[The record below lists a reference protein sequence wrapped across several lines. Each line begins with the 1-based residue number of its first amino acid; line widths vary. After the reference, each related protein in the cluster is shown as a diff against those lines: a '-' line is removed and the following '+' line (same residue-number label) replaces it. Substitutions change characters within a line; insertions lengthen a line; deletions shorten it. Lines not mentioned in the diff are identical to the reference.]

1 MDELLCHFRARMADK
16 HFQSLPGFRDFT
28 PRDCAIRNYLFSVW
42 KDVAHRYGFVEY
54 EAPIVESTELYL
66 KKTGG
71 ELTTQLF
78 RFEDQGGRDITL
90 RPELTASLAR
100 IVGANQRDY
109 PKPLKWFE
117 IGPCFRYEK
126 PQKGRGREFIQF
138 NADILGEASAHA
150 DAELIAL
157 AIETM
162 LALGFQQGDFVIRA
176 SDRQSW
182 LDFCDRHQIENPAEF
197 LPIIDRLE
205 KLRPEVI
212 EEKLAAFKV
221 TLEQVNDF
229 ISNPANASEDFQT
242 IQNDLQ
248 ARGFGP
254 FLELDLTIVRG
265 LAYYTGAVFEIF
277 DHKKSMRAVAGGGR
291 YDGLLSTLSNGGA
304 DLPATGFAMGDMV
317 IRNFIEET
325 PHAKMELEAW
335 LARHPSCQ
343 LYAVIA
349 DESHRHDAL
358 GEISKLRQAGISVDF
373 PMTKLNVGKQFKKA
387 EQSGARFALV
397 IGAEYPEMQLK
408 ILSARTEQQVPAGS
422 DVVEVIENLLDAPDG
437 PLIA

>member
-1 MDELLCHFRARMADK
+1 MPSPRRMADK
-16 HFQSLPGFRDFT
+16 CFQSLPGFRDFT
-28 PRDCAIRNYLFSVW
+28 PRECAVRNYLYSVW
-42 KDVAHRYGFVEY
+42 RDVAHRYGFSEY

-71 ELTTQLF
+71 ELATQLF

-100 IVGANQRDY
+100 IVGANQRDF

-138 NADILGEASAHA
+138 NADIIGESSASA

-157 AIETM
+157 AIDTM
-162 LALGFQQGDFVIRA
+162 LTLGFTEKDFIIRA
-176 SDRQSW
+176 SDRNSW
-182 LDFCDRHQIENPAEF
+182 LDFCEQHQIAEPSEF

-205 KLRPEVI
+205 KLKPEVLD
-212 EEKLAAFKV
+212 EQLKAFNV
-221 TLEQVNDF
+221 SRQEVDDF
-229 ISNPANASEDFQT
+229 VSNPGNASPAFQE
-242 IQNDLQ
+242 IKANLD
-248 ARGFGP
+248 ARGMGHY
-254 FLELDLTIVRG
+254 LELDLTIVRG

-277 DHKKSMRAVAGGGR
+277 DTQKSMRAVAGGGR
-291 YDGLLSTLSNGGA
+291 YDGLLSIMSNGAA

-325 PHAKMELEAW
+325 PNAKLEMEAW
-335 LARHPSCQ
+335 LARNAACDVF
-343 LYAVIA
+343 LIVA
-349 DESHRHDAL
+349 DEGSRNDAL
-358 GEISKLRQAGISVDF
+358 GILARLRSAGISVDYS
-373 PMTKLNVGKQFKKA
+373 MSQLNVGKQFKKA
-387 EQSGARFALV
+387 EQSGARLALV
-397 IGAEYPEMQLK
+397 IGSEFPETQLK
-408 ILSARTEQQVPAGS
+408 NLSSRSEETIKEPDS
-422 DVVEVIENLLDAPDG
+422 LVETIQAHLQAPDG

>member
-1 MDELLCHFRARMADK
+1 MADK
-16 HFQSLPGFRDFT
+16 SFQSLPGFRDFT

-66 KKTGG
+66 KKSGG

-78 RFEDQGGRDITL
+78 RFTDQGGRDITL

-100 IVGANQRDY
+100 IVGANQREF

-117 IGPCFRYEK
+117 IGACFRYEK

-138 NADILGEASAHA
+138 NADIMGEESPAA

-157 AIETM
+157 AIDTM
-162 LALGFQQGDFVIRA
+162 LSLGFTQKDFVIRA

-182 LDFCDRHQIENPAEF
+182 LSFCEDHHISEPSEF
-197 LPIIDRLE
+197 LPIIDRIE
-205 KLRPEVI
+205 KLSPE
-212 EEKLAAFKV
+212 KLSDQLAAFNIK
-221 TLEQVNDF
+221 LEQVQSF
-229 ISNPANASEDFQT
+229 IGNPENASLAFKEIKENLT
-242 IQNDLQ
+242 
-248 ARGFGP
+248 ARGLGD

-277 DHKKSMRAVAGGGR
+277 DIKKTMRAVAGGGR
-291 YDGLLSTLSNGGA
+291 YDGLLKTLSNGA
-304 DLPATGFAMGDMV
+304 TDLPATGFAMGDMV

-325 PHAKMELEAW
+325 PGALLEMEAW
-335 LARHPSCQ
+335 LARHPACDV
-343 LYAVIA
+343 YVVIA
-349 DESHRHDAL
+349 DEEKRSDAL
-358 GEISKLRQAGISVDF
+358 SIIAQLRNAGISTDY

-387 EQSGARFALV
+387 EQSGGGHCLV
-397 IGAEYPEMQLK
+397 IGAEFPEVQLK
-408 ILSARTEQQVPAGS
+408 NLSTRIEKTLISDDNLSASIKSQ
-422 DVVEVIENLLDAPDG
+422 IESNDSF
-437 PLIA
+437 LIA

>member
-1 MDELLCHFRARMADK
+1 MADK
-16 HFQSLPGFRDFT
+16 RFQSLPGFRDFT
-28 PRDCAIRNYLFSVW
+28 PRDCAVRNYLFSVW
-42 KDVAHRYGFVEY
+42 RDVAHRYGFVEY

-66 KKTGG
+66 KKSGG

-78 RFEDQGGRDITL
+78 RFDDQGGRDITL

-138 NADILGEASAHA
+138 NADILGEQSANA

-157 AIETM
+157 AIDTM
-162 LALGFQQGDFVIRA
+162 LALGFKEGDFVIRA

-182 LDFCDRHQIENPAEF
+182 LTFCETHSIDDPAEF

-205 KLRPEVI
+205 KLKPEAI
-212 EEKLAAFKV
+212 SEKLAEFNV
-221 TLEQVNDF
+221 TREQVDSF
-229 ISNPANASEDFQT
+229 INNPDNASDDFKT
-242 IQNDLQ
+242 IQADLS
-248 ARGFGP
+248 ARGLAP

-277 DHKKSMRAVAGGGR
+277 DVKKSMRAVAGGGR
-291 YDGLLSTLSNGGA
+291 YDGLLSTLSDGAA

-325 PHAKMELEAW
+325 PNANMEMEAW
-335 LARHPSCQ
+335 MARNPACDVYLVVADEAQ
-343 LYAVIA
+343 RPNALGVIA
-349 DESHRHDAL
+349 Q
-358 GEISKLRQAGISVDF
+358 LRKAGISTDYS
-373 PMTKLNVGKQFKKA
+373 MTKLNVGKQFKKA
-387 EQSGARFALV
+387 QQSGASFALV
-397 IGAEYPEMQLK
+397 VGAEFPEMQLK
-408 ILSARTEQQVPAGS
+408 ILTSRTEETIHPNT
-422 DVVEVIENLLDAPDG
+422 DIVESILKHLNNPGG
-437 PLIA
+437 PLLA

>member
-1 MDELLCHFRARMADK
+1 MADK
-16 HFQSLPGFRDFT
+16 RFQSLPGFRDFT
-28 PRDCAIRNYLFSVW
+28 PRDCAIRNYLFSIW
-42 KDVAHRYGFVEY
+42 RNVAHCYGFVEY
-54 EAPIVESTELYL
+54 EAPILESTELYL
-66 KKTGG
+66 KKSGG

-78 RFEDQGGRDITL
+78 RFNDQGGRDVTL

-138 NADILGEASAHA
+138 NADILGEASASA

-157 AIETM
+157 SIDTM
-162 LALGFQQGDFVIRA
+162 LALGFKEGDFVIRA

-182 LDFCDRHQIENPAEF
+182 LNFCKTHNISDPSEF

-205 KLRPEVI
+205 KLKPEVI
-212 EEKLAAFKV
+212 DEKLAEFGV
-221 TLEQVNDF
+221 TRQQVDAF
-229 ISNPANASEDFQT
+229 ISDPANASDDFQT
-242 IQNDLQ
+242 IQADLTS
-248 ARGFGP
+248 RGLGQ

-277 DHKKSMRAVAGGGR
+277 DIKKSMRAVAGGGR
-291 YDGLLSTLSNGGA
+291 YDGLLATLSNGSA

-325 PHAKMELEAW
+325 AHAKMEMEAW
-335 LARHPSCQ
+335 MARNPACDVY
-343 LYAVIA
+343 LVIA
-349 DESHRHDAL
+349 DEDQRAAAL
-358 GEISKLRQAGISVDF
+358 GVLAQLRRAGISTDY
-373 PMTKLNVGKQFKKA
+373 PMSRLNVGKQFKKA

-397 IGAEYPEMQLK
+397 VGAEFPEMQLK
-408 ILSARTEQQVPAGS
+408 ILTSRTEETIHPNTDIITSIQKHLHS
-422 DVVEVIENLLDAPDG
+422 PDG

>member
-1 MDELLCHFRARMADK
+1 MADK
-16 HFQSLPGFRDFT
+16 QFQSLPGFRDFT
-28 PRDCAIRNYLFSVW
+28 PRDCAVRNYLFSVW
-42 KDVAHRYGFVEY
+42 RDIAHRYGFTEY

-66 KKTGG
+66 KKSGG

-78 RFEDQGGRDITL
+78 RFKDQGGRDITL

-138 NADILGEASAHA
+138 NADILGEASASA

-157 AIETM
+157 AIDTM
-162 LALGFQQGDFVIRA
+162 LALGFRQGDFVIRA
-176 SDRQSW
+176 SDRKSW
-182 LDFCDRHQIENPAEF
+182 LNFCQNHDISDPSEF

-205 KLRPEVI
+205 KLKPEAI
-212 EEKLAAFKV
+212 EDKLSAFGV
-221 TLEQVNDF
+221 TREQVDGFIND
-229 ISNPANASEDFQT
+229 PANASDDFIT
-242 IQNDLQ
+242 IQKDLD
-248 ARGFGP
+248 ARGLSE

-277 DHKKSMRAVAGGGR
+277 DIKKSMRAVAGGGR
-291 YDGLLSTLSNGGA
+291 YDGLLATLSNGSA

-325 PHAKMELEAW
+325 PQAKLEMEAW
-335 LARHPSCQ
+335 MARNPACDCY
-343 LYAVIA
+343 LVIA
-349 DESHRHDAL
+349 DEDQRSNAL
-358 GEISKLRQAGISVDF
+358 ELIANLRKAGISTDY
-373 PMTKLNVGKQFKKA
+373 PMSRLNVGKQFKKA

-397 IGAEYPEMQLK
+397 VGAEFPEMQLK
-408 ILSARTEQQVPAGS
+408 ILSSRTEETIHPNT
-422 DVVEVIENLLDAPDG
+422 DVVECIKQHIISPDG

>member
-1 MDELLCHFRARMADK
+1 MADK
-16 HFQSLPGFRDFT
+16 RFQSLPGFRDFT
-28 PRDCAIRNYLFSVW
+28 PRDCAVRNYLFSIW
-42 KDVAHRYGFVEY
+42 RNVAHCYGFVEY
-54 EAPIVESTELYL
+54 EAPILESTELYL
-66 KKTGG
+66 KKSGG

-78 RFEDQGGRDITL
+78 RFNDQGGRDVTL

-138 NADILGEASAHA
+138 NADILGEASASA

-157 AIETM
+157 SIDTM
-162 LALGFQQGDFVIRA
+162 LALGFKEGDFVIRA

-182 LDFCDRHQIENPAEF
+182 LNFCKTHNISDPSEF

-205 KLRPEVI
+205 KLKPEVI
-212 EEKLAAFKV
+212 DEKLAEFGV
-221 TLEQVNDF
+221 TRQQVDAF
-229 ISNPANASEDFQT
+229 ISDPANASDDFRT
-242 IQNDLQ
+242 IQADLTS
-248 ARGFGP
+248 RGLGQ

-277 DHKKSMRAVAGGGR
+277 DIKKSMRAVAGGGR
-291 YDGLLSTLSNGGA
+291 YDGLLATLSNGSA

-325 PHAKMELEAW
+325 AHAKMEMEAW
-335 LARHPSCQ
+335 MARNPACDVY
-343 LYAVIA
+343 LVIA
-349 DESHRHDAL
+349 DEDQRAAAL
-358 GEISKLRQAGISVDF
+358 GVLAQLRRAGISTDY
-373 PMTKLNVGKQFKKA
+373 PMSRLNVGKQFKKA

-397 IGAEYPEMQLK
+397 VGAEFPEMQLK
-408 ILSARTEQQVPAGS
+408 ILTSRTEETIHPNTDIITSIQKHLHS
-422 DVVEVIENLLDAPDG
+422 PDG

>member
-1 MDELLCHFRARMADK
+1 MADK
-16 HFQSLPGFRDFT
+16 RFQSLPGFRDFT
-28 PRDCAIRNYLFSVW
+28 PRDCAVRNYLFSIW
-42 KDVAHRYGFVEY
+42 RNVAHCYGFVEY
-54 EAPIVESTELYL
+54 EAPILESTELYL
-66 KKTGG
+66 KKSGG

-78 RFEDQGGRDITL
+78 RFNDQGGRDVTL

-138 NADILGEASAHA
+138 NADILGEASASA

-157 AIETM
+157 SIDTM
-162 LALGFQQGDFVIRA
+162 LALGFKEGDFVIRA

-182 LDFCDRHQIENPAEF
+182 LNFCKTHNISDPSEF

-205 KLRPEVI
+205 KLKPEVI
-212 EEKLAAFKV
+212 DEKLAEFGV
-221 TLEQVNDF
+221 TRQQVDAF
-229 ISNPANASEDFQT
+229 ISDPANASDDFRT
-242 IQNDLQ
+242 IQADLTS
-248 ARGFGP
+248 RGLGQ

-277 DHKKSMRAVAGGGR
+277 DIKKSMRAVAGGGR
-291 YDGLLSTLSNGGA
+291 YDGLLATLSNGSA

-325 PHAKMELEAW
+325 AHAKMEMEAW
-335 LARHPSCQ
+335 MARNPACDVY
-343 LYAVIA
+343 LVIA
-349 DESHRHDAL
+349 DEDQRADAL
-358 GEISKLRQAGISVDF
+358 GVLAQLRRAGISTDY
-373 PMTKLNVGKQFKKA
+373 PMSRLNVGKQFKKA

-397 IGAEYPEMQLK
+397 IGAEFPEMQLK
-408 ILSARTEQQVPAGS
+408 ILTSRTEETIHPNTDIITSIQKHLHS
-422 DVVEVIENLLDAPDG
+422 PDG

>member
-1 MDELLCHFRARMADK
+1 MCHSPARMADK
-16 HFQSLPGFRDFT
+16 RFQSLPGFRDFT

-42 KDVAHRYGFVEY
+42 RDVAHRYGFTEY

-66 KKTGG
+66 KKSGG

-100 IVGANQRDY
+100 IVGANQRDF

-138 NADILGEASAHA
+138 NADILGESSASA

-157 AIETM
+157 AIDTM
-162 LALGFQQGDFVIRA
+162 LSLGFQQGDFVIRA
-176 SDRQSW
+176 SDRESW
-182 LDFCDRHQIENPAEF
+182 LGFCTEHNITDTAAF

-205 KLRPEVI
+205 KLKPEALN
-212 EEKLAAFKV
+212 EQLASFGV
-221 TLEQVNDF
+221 TREQVDAF
-229 ISNPANASEDFQT
+229 INNPENASPAFRE
-242 IQNDLQ
+242 IQENLE
-248 ARGFGP
+248 ARGLGQ

-277 DHKKSMRAVAGGGR
+277 DMKKSMRAVAGGGR
-291 YDGLLSTLSNGGA
+291 YDGLLSTLSDGA
-304 DLPATGFAMGDMV
+304 TDLPATGFAMGDMV

-325 PHAKMELEAW
+325 PNAKLEMEAW
-335 LARHPSCQ
+335 MQRNPACDVYL
-343 LYAVIA
+343 VVA
-349 DESHRHDAL
+349 DESKRNNAL
-358 GEISKLRQAGISVDF
+358 GILAQIRSAGISTDF
-373 PMTKLNVGKQFKKA
+373 SMTRLNIGKQFKKA
-387 EQSGARFALV
+387 EQSHARLALI
-397 IGAEYPEMQLK
+397 IGAEFPEMQLK
-408 ILSARTEQQVPAGS
+408 ILSSRTEETIHPNTNL
-422 DVVEVIENLLDAPDG
+422 VETIQHHLTNPNG

>member
-1 MDELLCHFRARMADK
+1 MADK
-16 HFQSLPGFRDFT
+16 RFQSLPGFRDFT
-28 PRDCAIRNYLFSVW
+28 PRDCAVRNYLFSIW
-42 KDVAHRYGFVEY
+42 RNVAHCYGFVEY
-54 EAPIVESTELYL
+54 EAPILESTELYL
-66 KKTGG
+66 KKSGG

-78 RFEDQGGRDITL
+78 RFNDQGGRDVTL

-100 IVGANQRDY
+100 IVGANQRDF

-138 NADILGEASAHA
+138 NADILGEASASA

-157 AIETM
+157 SIDTM
-162 LALGFQQGDFVIRA
+162 LALGFKEGDFVIRA

-182 LDFCDRHQIENPAEF
+182 LNFCKTHNISDPSEF

-205 KLRPEVI
+205 KLKPEVI
-212 EEKLAAFKV
+212 DEKLAEFAV
-221 TLEQVNDF
+221 TRKQVDAF
-229 ISNPANASEDFQT
+229 ISDPANASDDFRT
-242 IQNDLQ
+242 IQADLTS
-248 ARGFGP
+248 RGLGQ

-277 DHKKSMRAVAGGGR
+277 DIKKSMRAVAGGGR
-291 YDGLLSTLSNGGA
+291 YDGLLATLSNGSA

-325 PHAKMELEAW
+325 AHAKMEMEAW
-335 LARHPSCQ
+335 MARNPACDVY
-343 LYAVIA
+343 LVIA
-349 DESHRHDAL
+349 DEDQRANAL
-358 GEISKLRQAGISVDF
+358 GVLAQLRRAGISTDY
-373 PMTKLNVGKQFKKA
+373 PMSRLNVGKQFKKA

-397 IGAEYPEMQLK
+397 IGAEFPEMQLK
-408 ILSARTEQQVPAGS
+408 ILTSRTEETIQPHTDIITSIQKHLHS
-422 DVVEVIENLLDAPDG
+422 PDG

>member
-1 MDELLCHFRARMADK
+1 MADK
-16 HFQSLPGFRDFT
+16 CFQSLPGFRDFT
-28 PRDCAIRNYLFSVW
+28 PRDCAVRNYLFSVW
-42 KDVAHRYGFVEY
+42 RDVAHRYGFSEY

-71 ELTTQLF
+71 ELATQLF

-100 IVGANQRDY
+100 IVGANQRDF

-138 NADILGEASAHA
+138 NADIIGEPSASA

-157 AIETM
+157 AIDTM
-162 LALGFQQGDFVIRA
+162 LALGFSERDFVIRA
-176 SDRQSW
+176 SDRHSW
-182 LDFCDRHQIENPAEF
+182 LQFCQQHDISDPSEF
-197 LPIIDRLE
+197 LPLIDRLE
-205 KLRPEVI
+205 KLKPEVLDDQL
-212 EEKLAAFKV
+212 KAFNV
-221 TLEQVNDF
+221 TRQEVDDF
-229 ISNPANASEDFQT
+229 INNPQNASPAFEEIRANLD
-242 IQNDLQ
+242 
-248 ARGFGP
+248 ARGMGH

-277 DHKKSMRAVAGGGR
+277 DTQKSMRAVAGGGR
-291 YDGLLSTLSNGGA
+291 YDGLLSTMSNGAA

-325 PHAKMELEAW
+325 PEAKLAMEAW
-335 LARHPSCQ
+335 MARNAACDVF
-343 LYAVIA
+343 LVIA
-349 DESHRHDAL
+349 DENGRHEAL
-358 GEISKLRQAGISVDF
+358 GILSQLRAAGISVDY
-373 PMTKLNVGKQFKKA
+373 PMSQLNVGKQFKKA
-387 EQSGARFALV
+387 EQSGARLALV
-397 IGAEYPEMQLK
+397 IGSEFPETQLK
-408 ILSARTEQQVPAGS
+408 NLSSRSEQTISNPDTLVDTIQAH
-422 DVVEVIENLLDAPDG
+422 LHAPDG

>member
-1 MDELLCHFRARMADK
+1 MADK
-16 HFQSLPGFRDFT
+16 RFQSLPGFRDFT
-28 PRDCAIRNYLFSVW
+28 PRDCAVRNYLFSVW
-42 KDVAHRYGFVEY
+42 RDVAHRYGFSEY

-66 KKTGG
+66 KKSGG

-100 IVGANQRDY
+100 IVGANQRDF

-138 NADILGEASAHA
+138 NADILGESSPSA
-150 DAELIAL
+150 DAELIAM
-157 AIETM
+157 AIDTM
-162 LALGFQQGDFVIRA
+162 LSLGFREGDFVIRA
-176 SDRQSW
+176 SDRESW
-182 LDFCDRHQIENPAEF
+182 LSFCAQYEISEPSEF

-205 KLRPEVI
+205 KLKPEALD
-212 EEKLAAFKV
+212 EQLGNFGV
-221 TLEQVNDF
+221 TREQVDAFINDKE
-229 ISNPANASEDFQT
+229 NASPAFRE
-242 IQNDLQ
+242 IQANLE
-248 ARGFGP
+248 ARGLGK

-277 DHKKSMRAVAGGGR
+277 DMKKSMRAVAGGGR
-291 YDGLLSTLSNGGA
+291 YDGLLSTLSNGAA

-325 PHAKMELEAW
+325 PNALLEMEAW
-335 LARHPSCQ
+335 LARNPACEV
-343 LYAVIA
+343 YVVIA
-349 DESHRHDAL
+349 DEDKRNNAL
-358 GEISKLRQAGISVDF
+358 AVISQLRNAGISTDYM
-373 PMTKLNVGKQFKKA
+373 MTPINVGKQFKKA

-397 IGAEYPEMQLK
+397 IGEEYPEMQLK
-408 ILSARTEQQVPAGS
+408 ILSSRTETTIHPNT
-422 DVVEVIENLLDAPDG
+422 DVVAAIQSHLDSPDG

>member
-1 MDELLCHFRARMADK
+1 MADK
-16 HFQSLPGFRDFT
+16 RFQSLPGFRDFT

-42 KDVAHRYGFVEY
+42 RDVAHRYGFVEY

-66 KKTGG
+66 KKSGG

-138 NADILGEASAHA
+138 NADILGEASASA

-157 AIETM
+157 TIDTM
-162 LALGFQQGDFVIRA
+162 LALGFEEGDFVIRS

-182 LDFCDRHQIENPAEF
+182 LNFCESHAISDPAEF

-205 KLRPEVI
+205 KLKPEVI
-212 EEKLAAFKV
+212 DEKLAVFNV
-221 TLEQVNDF
+221 TREQVDAFINDD
-229 ISNPANASEDFQT
+229 ANASDDYRA
-242 IQNDLQ
+242 ILADLD
-248 ARGFGP
+248 ARGLSRYF
-254 FLELDLTIVRG
+254 ELDLTIVRG
-265 LAYYTGAVFEIF
+265 LAYYTGVVFEIF
-277 DHKKSMRAVAGGGR
+277 DMKKSMRAVAGGGR
-291 YDGLLSTLSNGGA
+291 YDGLLATLSNGAA

-325 PHAKMELEAW
+325 PHAKMEMEAW
-335 LARHPSCQ
+335 LARNPSCDVY
-343 LYAVIA
+343 LVIA
-349 DESHRHDAL
+349 DEDQRPSAL
-358 GEISKLRQAGISVDF
+358 GVLAKLRSAGISTDYS
-373 PMTKLNVGKQFKKA
+373 MTRLNVGKQFKKA
-387 EQSGARFALV
+387 QQSGARFALV

-408 ILSARTEQQVPAGS
+408 ILSSRTEETIHPNT
-422 DVVEVIENLLDAPDG
+422 DVVESILNHLQKPDG

>member
-1 MDELLCHFRARMADK
+1 MPSPRRMADK
-16 HFQSLPGFRDFT
+16 CFQSLPGFRDFT
-28 PRDCAIRNYLFSVW
+28 PRDCAVRNYLFSVW
-42 KDVAHRYGFVEY
+42 RDVAHRYGFSEY

-71 ELTTQLF
+71 ELATQLF

-100 IVGANQRDY
+100 IVGANQRDF

-138 NADILGEASAHA
+138 NADIIGEPSASA

-157 AIETM
+157 AIDTM
-162 LALGFQQGDFVIRA
+162 LALGFSERDFVIRA
-176 SDRQSW
+176 SDRHSW
-182 LDFCDRHQIENPAEF
+182 LQFCQQHDISDPSEF
-197 LPIIDRLE
+197 LPLIDRLE
-205 KLRPEVI
+205 KLKPEALD
-212 EEKLAAFKV
+212 EQLRAFNV
-221 TLEQVNDF
+221 TRQEVDDF
-229 ISNPANASEDFQT
+229 INNPQNASPAFEEIRANLD
-242 IQNDLQ
+242 
-248 ARGFGP
+248 ARGMGH

-277 DHKKSMRAVAGGGR
+277 DTQKSMRAVAGGGR
-291 YDGLLSTLSNGGA
+291 YDGLLSTMSNGAA

-325 PHAKMELEAW
+325 PEAKLAMEAW
-335 LARHPSCQ
+335 MARNAACDVF
-343 LYAVIA
+343 LVIA
-349 DESHRHDAL
+349 DENGRHEAL
-358 GEISKLRQAGISVDF
+358 GILSQLRAAGISVDY
-373 PMTKLNVGKQFKKA
+373 PMSQLNVGKQFKKA
-387 EQSGARFALV
+387 EQSGARLALV
-397 IGAEYPEMQLK
+397 IGSEFPETQLK
-408 ILSARTEQQVPAGS
+408 NLSSRSEQTISNPDTLVDTIQAH
-422 DVVEVIENLLDAPDG
+422 LHAPDG